1 MATIVDEIVQR
12 AGWASGNDMRFV
24 FIGTDP
30 VGSNNFL
37 AANDFN
43 NNSTTEE
50 ALFDADYIAAA
61 GGGSLPKHLLMIGCG

>member
-1 MATIVDEIVQR
+1 
-12 AGWASGNDMRFV
+12 MRFV